1 MQVSGQMANLPHEAV
16 SSYCLPRQV
25 LSRDMTATP
34 PGRAEKFFAVV
45 LPALKRAG
53 YTEYG
58 SQVRLQEA
66 TGMSP
71 GTASRLVRGKTIPDI
86 QFFPALAK
94 ILGMSPLELLVLA
107 GHFPEESLQSQRTLS
122 ETNQSQVGS
131 EGITPESAADL
142 LGFQDDVRRA
152 VFLNVVESLKITK
165 PQSVQSDEDSGG
177 AAAQM

>member
-1 MQVSGQMANLPHEAV
+1 
-16 SSYCLPRQV
+16 
-25 LSRDMTATP
+25 MTDTP
-34 PGRAEKFFAVV
+34 QGRAEKFFAVV

-53 YTEYG
+53 YAEYG

-94 ILGMSPLELLVLA
+94 VIDMSPLELLVLA
-107 GHFPEESLQSQRTLS
+107 GHFPAEALKSQQTLS

-142 LGFQDDVRRA
+142 LGFQDEVRRA

-165 PQSVQSDEDSGG
+165 PQSVQSEEDSGG